1 MIAIV
6 AIIVNERGSSN
17 YSGNNWSIYCFP
29 CALYEMCGVGAA
41 SRGIVEIFPACF
53 AGVNPFCRQENGS
66 QEAGAWASRGRGR
79 DEGGEERLQCTR
91 QQPGGDRK
99 GNEKKPQCAASGRAS
114 SPADSRLVG
123 SLGELE
129 IALISLVFP

>member
-41 SRGIVEIFPACF
+41 SRGIVEIFPACRRQPILQTGEWKSGGWGM
-53 AGVNPFCRQENGS
+53 GV
-66 QEAGAWASRGRGR
+66 
-79 DEGGEERLQCTR
+79 
-91 QQPGGDRK
+91 
-99 GNEKKPQCAASGRAS
+99 
-114 SPADSRLVG
+114 
-123 SLGELE
+123 
-129 IALISLVFP
+129 